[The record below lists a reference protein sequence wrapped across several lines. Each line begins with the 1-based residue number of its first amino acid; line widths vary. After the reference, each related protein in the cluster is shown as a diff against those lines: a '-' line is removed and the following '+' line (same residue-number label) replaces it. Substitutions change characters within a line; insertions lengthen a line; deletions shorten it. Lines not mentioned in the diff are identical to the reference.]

1 MNEAKKGDLEDEILD
16 LNEQIAQ
23 LKKEL
28 NEATEL
34 RNDAAE
40 ENAETIRMATEGEGA
55 VTKALS
61 LLKGFYG
68 FAQTGKYVP
77 PNADRSGNTVGDLAP
92 EFATEKYEGAGEESK
107 GNVGILEVILSDFQ
121 GTIKQTKSDERE
133 SKSAFG
139 DVEKDTNAAISKKQ
153 KRIKKAEG

>member
-107 GNVGILEVILSDFQ
+107 GIVGILEVILSDFQ
-121 GTIKQTKSDERE
+121 RTIKQTKSDEKE
-133 SKSAFG
+133 SKDAF
-139 DVEKDTNAAISKKQ
+139 DDLEKDTNKAVNKKNN
-153 KRIKKAEG
+153 RIKKA